1 MGYIAKEL
9 TKFLHPLIALKK
21 ITDVGIKHIK
31 FRTAF
36 KNIGYYIMIIRMY
49 THKKNYILQL
59 KVSCFHDHQAILQP
73 KDQSYILYCEIGGT
87 FDNNGCI
94 SKDFRG

>member
-21 ITDVGIKHIK
+21 ITDVEIKHIK

-36 KNIGYYIMIIRMY
+36 KNIGYYITIIITRKGPWG
-49 THKKNYILQL
+49 T
-59 KVSCFHDHQAILQP
+59 KVIAASA
-73 KDQSYILYCEIGGT
+73 KV
-87 FDNNGCI
+87 
-94 SKDFRG
+94 R